1 MSELS
6 LVEDPPVE
14 DQSAPLV
21 PVLPDVGIVAGVPEE
36 VYHQIPRL
44 SQSSIK
50 TLLRSPAHYKGQER
64 KESKEM
70 KQGSLIDIALTEPA
84 RLDTDYHV
92 VAAGFRMDPRTKAYK
107 AEEELAAGRIMV
119 KQPDFDKAQAVRDA
133 VQGHLIASQLL
144 EGAQA
149 QLAAFWQEET
159 EHGAVSMKGRM
170 DWVNPGMQALIDL
183 KSTDDA
189 RAFPKKAGDLGYFIQ
204 DAAYRR
210 GWELAGGFAVDAFV
224 FVVVERD
231 PPYGIKLYELS
242 QKARDKG
249 LQQYLKGV
257 SRYAQCVATDNW
269 FTYDPHIVEVDVPE
283 YTLRKYEEAE

>member
-1 MSELS
+1 MS
-6 LVEDPPVE
+6 DIAPVE
-14 DQSAPLV
+14 APTVPLV
-21 PVLPDVGIVAGVPEE
+21 TVLPDVGIVAGIPEDE
-36 VYHQIPRL
+36 YHALPRL

-92 VAAGFRMDPRTKAYK
+92 VPAGFRMDPRTKAYQ
-107 AEEELAAGRIMV
+107 AEEALAAGRIMV
-119 KQPDFDKAQAVRDA
+119 KQPDFDKAQAIRDA
-133 VQGHLIASQLL
+133 VQSHLIASQLL

-159 EHGAVSMKGRM
+159 EHGLVKMKGRM
-170 DWVNPGMQALIDL
+170 DWVNPGMRILIDL

-189 RAFPKKAGDLGYFIQ
+189 RSFPKKAGDLGYFIQ

-210 GWELAGGFAVDAFV
+210 GWEMAGGFAVDAFV
-224 FVVVERD
+224 FIVVERD
-231 PPYGIKLYELS
+231 PPHGIKLYELS

-257 SRYAQCVATDNW
+257 NRYAQCVATDNW

-283 YTLRKYEEAE
+283 YTLRKYEDDE

>member
-1 MSELS
+1 MPDLA
-6 LVEDPPVE
+6 PVE
-14 DQSAPLV
+14 APTVPLA
-21 PVLPDVGIVAGVPEE
+21 PVLPDVGIVAGIPEDE
-36 VYHQIPRL
+36 YHALPRL

-50 TLLRSPAHYKGQER
+50 TLLRSPSHYKHGER
-64 KESKEM
+64 KETAAM

-92 VAAGFRMDPRTKAYK
+92 VPAGFRMDPRTKAYQ
-107 AEEELAAGRIMV
+107 AEEALAAGRIMV
-119 KQPDFDKAQAVRDA
+119 KQPDMDHALAIRDA

-149 QLAAFWQEET
+149 QLAAFWVEAT
-159 EHGAVSMKGRM
+159 PHGVVSMKGRM
-170 DWVNPGMQALIDL
+170 DWVNPGMRILIDL

-189 RAFPKKAGDLGYFIQ
+189 RSFPKKAGDLGYFIQ

-210 GWELAGGFAVDAFV
+210 GWEMAGGFAVDAFV
-224 FVVVERD
+224 FIVVERD
-231 PPYGIKLYELS
+231 PPHGIKLYELS

-257 SRYAQCVATDNW
+257 NRYAQCVATDNW

-283 YTLRKYEEAE
+283 YTLRKYED